1 MLAGVTSVV
10 AAGNSGDRMYT
21 LGSPGT
27 AVLAITVGA
36 SDTSETIAT
45 SKGILEGVSSDLKL
59 MAEGTCALSRL
70 ITFLG
75 S

>member
-1 MLAGVTSVV
+1 VLAGVTSVV
-10 AAGNSGDRMYT
+10 AAGNCGDRMYT

-27 AVLAITVGA
+27 AALAITVGA

-59 MAEGTCALSRL
+59 LAEGTCALSRL